1 MFIVQ
6 HSDPQSTT
14 IGQIEDITTF
24 LSLPFQSVPVWHR
37 IKFRNE
43 DLYGTKTLDVVAAHP
58 HCYNSHGQ
66 ITQIFQFDAA
76 LIRVQPKVDASNLD
90 FLQGLQVGR
99 IRVIFSIPSQHL
111 ARLILPKGI
120 VLPTHL
126 AYVEW
131 FTKFSQ
137 KPEPH
142 SGLYRVK
149 PLFNRDGSR
158 AASVIS
164 VEMIQQS
171 VHLYPKWGG
180 VVPSI
185 WSYESVLDQSPS
197 FLVSPFTD
205 IHTYFNMS

>member
-1 MFIVQ
+1 
-6 HSDPQSTT
+6 
-14 IGQIEDITTF
+14 
-24 LSLPFQSVPVWHR
+24 
-37 IKFRNE
+37 
-43 DLYGTKTLDVVAAHP
+43 
-58 HCYNSHGQ
+58 
-66 ITQIFQFDAA
+66 
-76 LIRVQPKVDASNLD
+76 
-90 FLQGLQVGR
+90 
-99 IRVIFSIPSQHL
+99 
-111 ARLILPKGI
+111 
-120 VLPTHL
+120 L

-142 SGLYRVK
+142 SHLYRVK

-180 VVPSI
+180 VVPST